1 MPLTPPALLV
11 RAVASVAG
19 GVLLYASFPPRTL
32 WWLAPVGFAL
42 LGAAVRGRAARAG
55 FGCGLLFGLGYLL
68 PLLAWTGAFVGPSPW
83 LMLATS
89 EALFCAA
96 AGAGMAAVSTLPGAP
111 VLGAA
116 VWVAAEAARSRLP
129 FGGFPWGKVAF
140 GQPDGPM
147 LPLAA
152 LGGSSLLSF
161 AVVMSGLG
169 LAEFVRRAIAGR
181 AGAGAGSTA
190 HRTPAVG
197 TAPRMA
203 NTTSRAPDATPRT
216 ADTMSRA
223 PETTPRIPGTALIA
237 PALVTVLPL
246 AAGLAATPFLA
257 GPESAGQAGT
267 ITVALVQGNVPRAGL
282 DFNAQR
288 RAVLDNHA
296 ERTRQLAADIA
307 TGRVPRPDL
316 VVWPENA
323 SDIDPLRNADA
334 AAVIDDAAR
343 EVGVPILVGAVLQPD
358 DRTVE
363 NAILRWEPGTGFT
376 GKYVKRH
383 IQPFGEYIPLR
394 PVARL
399 VSRDADRVR
408 RDMVR
413 GDQVGVLD
421 VAGTRVAVATCYE
434 VAFDAVVA
442 DAVRAG
448 GTVLVVPT
456 NNATFGY
463 TEMTYQ
469 QLAMSRVRAVE
480 HSRAVLVAATSG
492 VSAIVRPDGT
502 VAEQTGLFTP
512 DALVASVPLRT
523 TVTLATRL
531 GAAVEWLLVIVGVAS
546 LLLVGWQR
554 RRVTAGQRP

>member
-1 MPLTPPALLV
+1 VRFGLPAVLA
-11 RAVASVAG
+11 RAAMSAAG
-19 GVLLYASFPPRTL
+19 GGLLYASFPPRTL

-55 FGCGLLFGLGYLL
+55 FGYGLLFGLGYLL
-68 PLLAWTGAFVGPSPW
+68 PLLVWTGAFVGPAPW
-83 LMLATS
+83 LLLATF

-129 FGGFPWGKVAF
+129 FGGFPWGKIGF

-169 LAEFVRRAIAGR
+169 LAEFARRVAAGR
-181 AGAGAGSTA
+181 T
-190 HRTPAVG
+190 VG
-197 TAPRMA
+197 TAGTERPA
-203 NTTSRAPDATPRT
+203 GTETQTGTERAGKMLHGVDAT
-216 ADTMSRA
+216 
-223 PETTPRIPGTALIA
+223 LIA
-237 PALVTVLPL
+237 PALAAVLPL
-246 AAGLAATPFLA
+246 AAGLAATPLLA
-257 GPESAGQAGT
+257 GADGAGQSDT
-267 ITVALVQGNVPRAGL
+267 ITVALIQGNVPRAGL

-296 ERTRQLAADIA
+296 QHTTQLAANVA
-307 TGRVPRPDL
+307 TSRAPQPDL
-316 VVWPENA
+316 VVWPENS

-334 AAVIDDAAR
+334 AVVIDDAAR
-343 EVGVPILVGAVLQPD
+343 AVGAPILVGAVLLPY

-363 NAILRWEPGTGFT
+363 NAILRWEPGTGST
-376 GKYVKRH
+376 GKYVKRRT
-383 IQPFGEYIPLR
+383 QPFGEYIPLR
-394 PVARL
+394 SVARL
-399 VSRDADRVR
+399 VSKDVDRVR

-413 GDQVGVLD
+413 GDRVGVLD

-480 HSRAVLVAATSG
+480 HSRTVLVAATSG
-492 VSAIVRPDGT
+492 VSAIVGPDGT
-502 VAEQTGLFTP
+502 VTQQTGLFTA
-512 DALVASVPLRT
+512 DVLVASVPLRT
-523 TVTLATRL
+523 TTTLATRI
-531 GAAVEWLLVIVGVAS
+531 GATVEWLLVAVGAVS

-554 RRVTAGQRP
+554 RRAAAGQRP